1 MPNTID
7 FKNIIAKDL
16 ENPRMKRAY
25 DKYIR
30 EMEKIAVEVLLS
42 FKNN

>member
-1 MPNTID
+1 MHIID
-7 FKNIIAKDL
+7 FKNISQEDL
-16 ENPRMKRAY
+16 KNPRMKRAY

-42 FKNN
+42 FNK